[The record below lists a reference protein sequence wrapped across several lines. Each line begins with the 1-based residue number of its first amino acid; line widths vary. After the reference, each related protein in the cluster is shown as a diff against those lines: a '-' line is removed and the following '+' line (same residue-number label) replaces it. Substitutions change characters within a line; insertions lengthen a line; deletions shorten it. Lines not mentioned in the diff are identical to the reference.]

1 MASDSAAP
9 TAAEDFLGLNARHAR
24 LLGQLAAQLYHHIER
39 HDQTTTPDATRRQLV
54 VDLDHD
60 TDPVDLYLA
69 LLQGGAALAQNHQLR
84 GYLAQLASQHALAA
98 LTAAHMWTL
107 LDQAATALHHHA
119 DLSDHEREL
128 ACALQ
133 QLSEL
138 GDLPIGKVP
147 AVGVELHEELQAA
160 HEITAALDA
169 LDEATA
175 DGDCQ
180 QVHACQRRL
189 ERARE
194 AYHELAT
201 GHVHTDTEGS
211 SPPPDRTC
219 LSGCAS
225 ACRRAHRGCQQARR
239 TAHSG
244 CQQAHRGCH

>member
-1 MASDSAAP
+1 MDSDSAAP

-69 LLQGGAALAQNHQLR
+69 LLHGGAALAQNHQLR

-119 DLSDHEREL
+119 DLTDHEREL

-133 QLSEL
+133 QMGEL

-160 HEITAALDA
+160 REITAALDA
-169 LDEATA
+169 LDAATA
-175 DGDCQ
+175 AGDPRQVRACRQ
-180 QVHACQRRL
+180 LLDRARGEYRALVADQVHAPI
-189 ERARE
+189 
-194 AYHELAT
+194 
-201 GHVHTDTEGS
+201 G
-211 SPPPDRTC
+211 P
-219 LSGCAS
+219 
-225 ACRRAHRGCQQARR
+225 
-239 TAHSG
+239 
-244 CQQAHRGCH
+244 